1 MNAPPLDLTADIVGG
16 WLQLP
21 GSASA
26 ELMGSVGF
34 GFLCVDQQH
43 GLIGDDALFPMLQA
57 LDATGTPAV
66 VRVTGNEPSAI
77 GRALDRGAAAVI
89 VPLVDTAEEAA
100 RAVEAC
106 HYPPRGGRSYG
117 PTRAAWSPGR
127 PDPKCIVM
135 VETVAAVEALPEIA
149 AVDGL
154 DAVFVGPSDL
164 ALSSGRLPR
173 AQDDADYEQMLSKVV
188 SGCRDRDLPVG
199 IYCGSPAHVRRFR
212 ELGFT
217 FFALQSEAAILRAAA
232 LALLTEA
239 REDGRA
245 STP

>member
-1 MNAPPLDLTADIVGG
+1 MIAPPLDLTADIVGG

-89 VPLVDTAEEAA
+89 VPLVDTAAEAA
-100 RAVEAC
+100 RAVDAC

-117 PTRAAWSPGR
+117 PTRAAWSPRR

-135 VETVAAVEALPEIA
+135 VETVAAVKALPEIA

-164 ALSSGRLPR
+164 ALSSGRLPQ
-173 AQDDADYEQMLSKVV
+173 AQDDADYEQMLRKVV
-188 SGCRDRDLPVG
+188 AGCRDRNLPVG

-232 LALLTEA
+232 LAFLTEA
-239 REDGRA
+239 RKDGRA